1 MTTITQPPVPM
12 LPPRPRHPPAS
23 IPPVTTSVRS
33 VLNRVPRPWRVA
45 LVTLLL
51 LSLTN
56 LALDRIGGNISVEGD
71 AWGALR
77 QLAACERQ
85 GNTPDVVILGSSRA
99 QAGIAP
105 PVLAAE
111 LATRLGHRVI
121 TCDLAVT
128 TSVPLE
134 DYYLLRRLLEDGVH
148 PRFLIYATADFA
160 FNTTVTETNVPVRD
174 NVPYLARLG
183 DLPDL
188 AQTHI
193 ADGTGP
199 PWDGASWYL
208 NFAAARLVRPYAD
221 RRGFEIALCQIA
233 PDFGPCPD
241 IVPHY
246 PTTVASPAT
255 PTRTYPIDA
264 AEGWYPLPEATPLSL
279 ANSQWQYTNWL
290 RHYAVAPDA
299 LAYLGRIVDLTR
311 TNHMGMVLL
320 NTPILPQH
328 LAFFP
333 RADDYLTYLD
343 ALHGF
348 ADAHGVPFYDESLGV
363 DEDANDFAD
372 TNHLNYWGALTFTG
386 WLTVHVVL
394 PEYQRQ
400 LG

>member
-1 MTTITQPPVPM
+1 MTTITKPSVPALPSQPSRPALLVPALTTWTGRM
-12 LPPRPRHPPAS
+12 LQ
-23 IPPVTTSVRS
+23 
-33 VLNRVPRPWRVA
+33 LVPRPWRIA
-45 LVTLLL
+45 LVTLVLL
-51 LSLTN
+51 TLTN
-56 LALDRIGGNISVEGD
+56 LALDRFGGPISVEGD

-85 GNTPDVVILGSSRA
+85 GTTPDVVILGSSRA

-105 PVLAAE
+105 PILDAE
-111 LATRLGHRVI
+111 LAPRLGHRVI

-128 TSVPLE
+128 TSVPME
-134 DYYLLRRLLEDGVH
+134 DFYLLRHLLDDGVH

-160 FNTTVTETNVPVRD
+160 FNTAVTEVNVPVRD
-174 NVPYLARLG
+174 NVQYVARLG
-183 DLPDL
+183 DLADL
-188 AQTHI
+188 TRTHI

-208 NFAAARLVRPYAD
+208 NFAMARLVRPYAD
-221 RRGFEIALCQIA
+221 RRGFEVALCQMG

-241 IVPHY
+241 IMPHY
-246 PTTVASPAT
+246 PTAVASPET
-255 PTRTYPIDA
+255 PLRTYPIDA

-279 ANSQWQYTNWL
+279 ENSRWQYTDWL
-290 RHYAVAPDA
+290 KHYAVAPDA
-299 LAYLGRIVDLTR
+299 LDYLGRIVALTR
-311 TNHMGMVLL
+311 ANHMGMVLL

-333 RADDYLTYLD
+333 QADDYLRYLD

-348 ADAHGVPFYDESLGV
+348 ADAHGVPFYDEALGL
-363 DEDANDFAD
+363 DDDANDFAD
-372 TNHLNYWGALTFTG
+372 TNHLNYWGALAFTG
-386 WLTVHVVL
+386 WLTLHVVL

>member
-1 MTTITQPPVPM
+1 MTTITKPLRPP
-12 LPPRPRHPPAS
+12 LPPHANQRSVSVPS
-23 IPPVTTSVRS
+23 VKSSVRS
-33 VLNRVPRPWRVA
+33 MLNLVPRPWRIA
-45 LVTLLL
+45 LVTLAL

-56 LALDRIGGNISVEGD
+56 AALDRGGGTVSVEGD

-85 GNTPDVVILGSSRA
+85 GNAPDVVILGSSRA

-105 PVLAAE
+105 PVLDAQ

-134 DYYLLRRLLEDGVH
+134 DYYLLRKLLDDGVH

-160 FNTTVTETNVPVRD
+160 FNAAVTETNVPVRD
-174 NVPYLARLG
+174 NVQYLARLS

-199 PWDGASWYL
+199 PWEGTSWYL
-208 NFAAARLVRPYAD
+208 AFAAARLVRPYAD
-221 RRGFEIALCQIA
+221 RRGFQIALCQLR

-246 PTTVASPAT
+246 ATAIASPET
-255 PTRTYPIDA
+255 PARTYPIDA
-264 AEGWYPLPEATPLSL
+264 AEGWYPLPEATPRSL
-279 ANSQWQYTNWL
+279 ENSRWQYTDWL
-290 RHYAVAPDA
+290 AHYAVAPDA

-311 TNHMGMVLL
+311 ANRMGMILL

-333 RADDYLTYLD
+333 QMADYLTYLD

-348 ADAHGVPFYDESLGV
+348 ADAHGVPLYDASLGFDDDV
-363 DEDANDFAD
+363 NDFAD
-372 TNHLNYWGALTFTG
+372 TNHLNYWGALAFTG
-386 WLTVHVVL
+386 WLVGHVVL